1 MISAKHVDLFFNDIQ
16 VLKDV
21 HFELQSGQ
29 VATIIGPS
37 GSGKT
42 SLLRA
47 LCLLERP
54 NSGTLIIDDL
64 EYHFPLEYLEAGKEP
79 WPGVTFV
86 FQDLYLWPHL
96 TLRQNILLPYKVNG
110 KKMIDELEKEF
121 NGLVQTLNLKE
132 CLDRRPHEV
141 SGGEKQRA
149 AIARAILLHP
159 RYLLLDEITSA
170 LDIEQVAVILELLSD
185 LRGKGQGMVIV
196 SHHLEFAKRVSNQV
210 YFLDGGKIVESG
222 PPEILDK
229 PQTER
234 LERFLNF
241 IKKAR

>member
-1 MISAKHVDLFFNDIQ
+1 MISAKHINLSFNHTH

-21 HFELQSGQ
+21 YFELQSGQ
-29 VATIIGPS
+29 VATIVGPS

-42 SLLRA
+42 TLLRA

-54 NSGTLIIDDL
+54 DSGTIRIDDL
-64 EYHFPLEYLEAGKEP
+64 EYHFPLEDLKAGQEP
-79 WPGVTFV
+79 WPRVTFV

-96 TLRQNILLPYKVNG
+96 TLRQNILLPFKVNG
-110 KKMIDELEKEF
+110 KKAIKELEEEF
-121 NGLVQTLNLKE
+121 QGLVYTLSLQE

-149 AIARAILLHP
+149 AITRAILLHP
-159 RYLLLDEITSA
+159 RHLLLDEITSA
-170 LDIEQVAVILELLSD
+170 LDIEQVAVILGLLSD
-185 LRGKGQGMVIV
+185 LRERGQGMVIV

-210 YFLDGGKIVESG
+210 YFLDEGRIVESG
-222 PPEILDK
+222 PPEILDR

-234 LERFLNF
+234 LEKFLDF

>member
-1 MISAKHVDLFFNDIQ
+1 MISAKHINLLFNSAQ
-16 VLKDV
+16 VLKDI
-21 HFELQSGQ
+21 HFDLQSGQ

-42 SLLRA
+42 TLLRV

-54 NSGTLIIDDL
+54 DSGTLLIDDL
-64 EYHFPLEYLEAGKEP
+64 KYHFPLEELEVGQEP
-79 WPGVTFV
+79 WPRVTFV

-96 TLRQNILLPYKVNG
+96 TLRQNILLPFKVNG
-110 KKMIDELEKEF
+110 KEAIKKVEEEFQEL
-121 NGLVQTLNLKE
+121 VSTLSLQE

-149 AIARAILLHP
+149 AIVRAILLHP

-170 LDIEQVAVILELLSD
+170 LDIEQVAVILGLLSD
-185 LRGKGQGMVIV
+185 LRERGQGMVIV

-210 YFLDGGKIVESG
+210 YFLDEGKIVESG
-222 PPEILDK
+222 PPEILDQPK
-229 PQTER
+229 TDR
-234 LERFLNF
+234 LERFLEF